1 MDENNNVQSHT
12 ARVKQFWRE
21 WRFPVICFAVAFIL
35 FKFVFLTAII
45 PTASMYPTLPSPCFS
60 FSARATY
67 WFEEPERGDIVLF
80 KRADGNSKIY
90 AKRIV
95 GMPGDTLEI
104 KHGQTYI
111 NGEIYDE
118 PYLRETP
125 EDLDFGTFQIPSG
138 CYFMMGDNRNN
149 SYDSRYWDEH
159 FVPRENILSKV
170 YYSIPIGTPETTD
183 NDIAQQKGQ

>member
-1 MDENNNVQSHT
+1 
-12 ARVKQFWRE
+12 
-21 WRFPVICFAVAFIL
+21 
-35 FKFVFLTAII
+35 
-45 PTASMYPTLPSPCFS
+45 
-60 FSARATY
+60 
-67 WFEEPERGDIVLF
+67 
-80 KRADGNSKIY
+80 
-90 AKRIV
+90 
-95 GMPGDTLEI
+95 MPGDTLEI

-125 EDLDFGTFQIPSG
+125 EDLDFGPFQIPSG